1 MSKVIKAKYTKG
13 VFTPPEP
20 VRLRENEVVDVTVP
34 EPEKDGDDEAFLSSA
49 GGWRDLVPEEFIND
63 VYEHRLRGTPWDGG
77 NGCGH

>member
-13 VFTPPEP
+13 IFAPLEP
-20 VRLRENEVVDVTVP
+20 VHLRENEVVDVTVP

-63 VYEHRLRGTPWDGG
+63 VYERRLHG
-77 NGCGH
+77 NRPPVEF

>member
-13 VFTPPEP
+13 VFTPLEP

-34 EPEKDGDDEAFLSSA
+34 EPEEDGDDEAFLSSA

-63 VYEHRLRGTPWDGG
+63 VYGHRLRGAPWDGG